1 MRNRFLDAFP
11 WYRVICPIALLS
23 GPRSP
28 NAQEQTQM
36 IASAIGKPAAKAPTI
51 IKVNAESRFT
61 SVRGLP
67 VDISAFPTAEIKKPP
82 LGCGRS
88 LLSNQLLDTRAS
100 ATSARCHC
108 SLARPEVGRLTPR

>member
-1 MRNRFLDAFP
+1 
-11 WYRVICPIALLS
+11 
-23 GPRSP
+23 
-28 NAQEQTQM
+28 
-36 IASAIGKPAAKAPTI
+36 
-51 IKVNAESRFT
+51 
-61 SVRGLP
+61 VRGLP

-88 LLSNQLLDTRAS
+88 PLSYQLLDTRAS

>member
-1 MRNRFLDAFP
+1 
-11 WYRVICPIALLS
+11 
-23 GPRSP
+23 
-28 NAQEQTQM
+28 
-36 IASAIGKPAAKAPTI
+36 
-51 IKVNAESRFT
+51 VNAESRFT

-88 LLSNQLLDTRAS
+88 LLSYQLLDTRAS
-100 ATSARCHC
+100 ATSARCYC

>member
-1 MRNRFLDAFP
+1 
-11 WYRVICPIALLS
+11 
-23 GPRSP
+23 
-28 NAQEQTQM
+28 M
-36 IASAIGKPAAKAPTI
+36 IASAIGKPVAKAPTI
-51 IKVNAESRFT
+51 VKVNAESRFT

-82 LGCGRS
+82 LS
-88 LLSNQLLDTRAS
+88 YQLLDTRAS

>member
-1 MRNRFLDAFP
+1 
-11 WYRVICPIALLS
+11 
-23 GPRSP
+23 
-28 NAQEQTQM
+28 M

-61 SVRGLP
+61 SVCGLP

-82 LGCGRS
+82 LGCGRA
-88 LLSNQLLDTRAS
+88 LVSNQLLDMRAS

-108 SLARPEVGRLTPR
+108 SLARPEVGRLTLR